1 MIGGGTTD
9 KGIPG
14 MANTYGGVAG
24 QRVLVTAGASGI
36 GRAIADLLIAEGAR
50 IHICDVDEG
59 LLADFAAAHPA
70 AGATRADV
78 AVEADVDRLFE
89 AAAAGLG
96 GLDAL
101 VNNAGI
107 AGPTGRIEELDP
119 ADWRRCID
127 VDLTGPFLC
136 ARLAVPMLKA
146 AGGGAI
152 VNISSVAGKYGYPF
166 RSPYASAKYG
176 VIGLTETLAKEL
188 GPANIRVNA
197 VLPGLVKGPRIEA
210 VIRARAAE
218 TGVSYEEAEAGYLEH
233 VSLGR
238 MVEADDVAAM
248 ILFLLSNAG
257 RNVSGQSI
265 AVDANVETL

>member
-1 MIGGGTTD
+1 
-9 KGIPG
+9 
-14 MANTYGGVAG
+14 MANSYGGLEG
-24 QRVLVTAGASGI
+24 QRVVVTAGAAGI
-36 GRAIADLLIAEGAR
+36 GRAIADTLIAAGAR
-50 IHICDVDEG
+50 VQVCDVDEAA
-59 LLADFAAAHPA
+59 LADFAATHPEAHA
-70 AGATRADV
+70 MRADV
-78 AVEADVDRLFE
+78 AAEADVAALFE
-89 AAAAGLG
+89 AAAENLG

-107 AGPTGRIEELDP
+107 SGPTAKIEELDP

-136 ARLAVPMLKA
+136 TRLAVPMLKR

-188 GPANIRVNA
+188 GPADIRVNA
-197 VLPGLVKGPRIEA
+197 ILPGLVRGPRIEA
-210 VIRARAAE
+210 VIRARADE

-238 MVEADDVAAM
+238 MVEATDVAAM
-248 ILFLLSNAG
+248 ILFLLSDAG

>member
-1 MIGGGTTD
+1 
-9 KGIPG
+9 
-14 MANTYGGVAG
+14 MANTYGGIEG
-24 QRVLVTAGASGI
+24 QRVVVTAGAAGI
-36 GRAIADLLIAEGAR
+36 GHAIAEGLIAAGAR
-50 IHICDVDEG
+50 VHICDVDEDA
-59 LLADFAAAHPA
+59 LADFAAAHPD

-78 AVEADVDRLFE
+78 AVEADVDRLFD
-89 AAAAGLG
+89 AAAQNFG

-107 AGPTGRIEELDP
+107 AGPTAAIENIAP
-119 ADWRRCID
+119 ADWRHCID

-146 AGGGAI
+146 AGGGAV

-197 VLPGLVKGPRIEA
+197 ILPGLVKGPRIEA
-210 VIRARAAE
+210 VIRARAEE
-218 TGVSYEEAEAGYLEH
+218 TGVTYEEAEAGYLRH

-238 MVEADDVAAM
+238 MVEAADVAAM
-248 ILFLLSNAG
+248 VAFLLSDAG